1 MVRISK
7 ETKSLLCYVGIA
19 IIVVAFLMSAT
30 SCASRKVNKSEVKE
44 EAKTE
49 QTVKEEVNTD
59 SSTNTTILDTSE
71 TTEIEIVPID
81 NSKPIEV
88 NGKKYVNARLKL
100 SKKKNAITTNSNEKV
115 SQIAKKEGKKTE
127 QSNKQSNVKE
137 TTKPDAP
144 IVSTWKNVWFILELA
159 FYLFLLIAI
168 YYVYKKYVEPRLNN
182 KNNFIP

>member
-1 MVRISK
+1 MVRVTTI
-7 ETKSLLCYVGIA
+7 IA
-19 IIVVAFLMSAT
+19 LAFLMSAT

-44 EAKTE
+44 EATTE
-49 QTVKEEVNTD
+49 QTVKEETTKNTE
-59 SSTNTTILDTSE
+59 TNTKIVDTSE

-88 NGKKYVNARLKL
+88 NGKRYVNARLKL
-100 SKKKNAITTNSNEKV
+100 SKRKNAITTNSNEKV

-137 TTKPDAP
+137 STKPDAP
-144 IVSTWKNVWFILELA
+144 IVSTWKNVWFILELV

-168 YYVYKKYVEPRLNN
+168 YYVYKKYIEPRLNN
-182 KNNFIP
+182 QK

>member
-1 MVRISK
+1 MK
-7 ETKSLLCYVGIA
+7 TKLTLIA
-19 IIVVAFLMSAT
+19 LAFLLIG
-30 SCASRKVNKSEVKE
+30 CASRKVNKSEVKE

-49 QTVKEEVNTD
+49 QTVKEETTTNTD
-59 SSTNTTILDTSE
+59 TNTTIVDTSE

-81 NSKPIEV
+81 NSKPIEY
-88 NGKKYVNARLKL
+88 NGHKVINGTLKL

-127 QSNKQSNVKE
+127 QRNKKSNLKE

-144 IVSTWKNVWFILELA
+144 IVNTWEKLWFILELA

-168 YYVYKKYVEPRLNN
+168 YYVYKKYVNPIFNN
-182 KNNFIP
+182 

>member
-1 MVRISK
+1 MK
-7 ETKSLLCYVGIA
+7 TKLIILSLIFTIFG
-19 IIVVAFLMSAT
+19 T

-44 EAKTE
+44 EATTE
-49 QTVKEEVNTD
+49 QTVKEETT
-59 SSTNTTILDTSE
+59 TNTNTKTTIVDTSE

-81 NSKPIEV
+81 NSKPIEY
-88 NGKKYVNARLKL
+88 NGHKVINGTLKL
-100 SKKKNAITTNSNEKV
+100 SKKKNAITTNSSEKV
-115 SQIAKKEGKKTE
+115 SQIAKKEGKTTE
-127 QSNKQSNVKE
+127 QSKKRSNVKE

-182 KNNFIP
+182 KNNSIS